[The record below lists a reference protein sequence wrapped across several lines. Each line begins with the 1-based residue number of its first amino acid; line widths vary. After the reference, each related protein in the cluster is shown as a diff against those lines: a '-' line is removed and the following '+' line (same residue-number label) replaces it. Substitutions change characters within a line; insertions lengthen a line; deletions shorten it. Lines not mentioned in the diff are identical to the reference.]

1 MPLSF
6 RAYVAPLLHSPL
18 SASLRVC
25 SPLPLFKAL
34 RHSSGV
40 VNFRSSR
47 ALLLKH
53 FYGAAGA
60 ASVTAATGGALA
72 GGATLAFDADAGA
85 TLPACNAST
94 TSLLLMTPAVGI
106 VKKKKWD

>member
-1 MPLSF
+1 MTLPSVGSF
-6 RAYVAPLLHSPL
+6 KIEIWNFELEKVWP
-18 SASLRVC
+18 RVC

-60 ASVTAATGGALA
+60 ASVTAA
-72 GGATLAFDADAGA
+72 AGA
-85 TLPACNAST
+85 
-94 TSLLLMTPAVGI
+94 
-106 VKKKKWD
+106 